1 MANLSS
7 AWGTYTFDFSNTALS
22 REQQMQWLKALSDL
36 LLYGEVVEEGQPEP
50 LMVTY
55 FTELWLTQDQTSD
68 IKRFSFAGTGRW
80 AYQNNL
86 QWFITDRDLES
97 MLLQA
102 NGLVMTVDF
111 QDLTEDQYIRGN
123 CTFVVMDGMIAY
135 TSDESV
141 QWENIYPK
149 RYLEL
154 GIGDKEDAVSH
165 FIDIGELTDEQIDQI
180 CEMDQEEFDRWEDII
195 YEQA

>member
-123 CTFVVMDGMIAY
+123 YIFVVMDGMIAY

-165 FIDIGELTDEQIDQI
+165 FIDISELTDEQIDQI